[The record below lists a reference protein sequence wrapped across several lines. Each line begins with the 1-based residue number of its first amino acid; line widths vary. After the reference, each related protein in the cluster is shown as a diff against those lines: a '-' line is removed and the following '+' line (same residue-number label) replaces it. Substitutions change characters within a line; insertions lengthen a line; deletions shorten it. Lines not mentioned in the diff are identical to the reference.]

1 MRTILSILILGIF
14 IQCIGQPTDVAWQ
27 QCYGTSGPNLDWPKC
42 IESTSNGYIIGINIS
57 NNDPHVSN
65 FHDKG
70 EAWIINTDNTGSIIW
85 ERCFGGHNGDWIT
98 KIVAIDESSLYLFGG
113 TTSDDGD
120 IQSNRHGGMWV
131 VKINEQ
137 GNILWENTYGGIIET
152 EDPRDA
158 LLTPDGGLIMMCR
171 IMGAG
176 GDISE
181 YFGSND
187 IWVCKIDSIGNI
199 LWETTLGNHALDNAL
214 NMMISSKNTLIIVGG
229 HYESGG
235 MITCPDMGDDGA
247 DGWIVELDM
256 DGNILKQ
263 FCYGGSHNDL
273 ICDITEVE
281 DGYIFAALTKSND
294 QDVSGFHGI
303 AGEDGNEDIWVV
315 KINFQG
321 ELIWQRC
328 LGGSHIEYPNSIFN
342 KSDTSVIIFGNV
354 NSADGDV
361 SNNHNTTGYF
371 EDIWA
376 IELSNNGNL
385 VWEHCFGGGGNDR
398 FWYPHGVV
406 QNSYNDYVIMA
417 ATNYVDG
424 DVSCE
429 LIGSRNAWVFQI
441 KDCSLFMPSAP
452 LQPTGPDTLCTTTD
466 STSIYITE
474 IAQGAWYY
482 EWQIVPTEAGTFL
495 YDSSQTTATL
505 HWSSNW
511 EGQAQ
516 ISVRSWNDCGQSP
529 WSEVKTTWAFSCLGI
544 ESPSPAPRTSY
555 LYIFPNP
562 SSDKIYFK
570 YQLSNISYQLSIYD
584 LFGRKLDEIIIPKG
598 QEQTRIDISTYP
610 AGVYL
615 AVLKSGDG
623 VVARGKF
630 VKH

>member
-1 MRTILSILILGIF
+1 MRTILSILTISFMIH
-14 IQCIGQPTDVAWQ
+14 CYSQPDDITWQ
-27 QCYGTSGPNLDWPKC
+27 QCFGTSGPNLDWPKC

-70 EAWIINTDNTGSIIW
+70 EAWIINTDNTGNIIW
-85 ERCFGGHNGDWIT
+85 ERCFGGNDGDWIT
-98 KIVAIDESSLYLFGG
+98 KVITIDESSLYLFGG

-176 GDISE
+176 GDITE

-187 IWVCKIDSIGNI
+187 IWVCRIDSTGNI

-214 NMMISSKNTLIIVGG
+214 NMIISSQNTLIIVGG

-235 MITCPDMGDDGA
+235 MITCPDLGIDGA
-247 DGWIVELDM
+247 DAWIVEMDM
-256 DGNILKQ
+256 DGNIIRQ
-263 FCYGGSHNDL
+263 FCYGGSFNDL
-273 ICDITEVE
+273 IRDITEVE
-281 DGYIFAALTKSND
+281 DGYIFAASTKSND
-294 QDVSGFHGI
+294 QDVSGFHGV
-303 AGEDGNEDIWVV
+303 AGEDYNSDIWVV
-315 KINFQG
+315 KINFEG

-328 LGGSHIEYPNSIFN
+328 LGGSRVEYPMSIFN

-385 VWEHCFGGGGNDR
+385 IWEHCFGGGGNDR

-417 ATNYVDG
+417 ATNYIDG

-441 KDCSLFMPSAP
+441 KDCDNYMPAIP
-452 LQPTGPDTLCTTTD
+452 FRPTGPDTLCITTD
-466 STSIYITE
+466 STATYSINP
-474 IAQGAWYY
+474 AQGAWSY
-482 EWQIVPTEAGTFL
+482 EWQIVPTEAGSIAS
-495 YDSSQTTATL
+495 DSTTATL
-505 HWSSNW
+505 HWASGW
-511 EGQAQ
+511 EGQAE
-516 ISVRSWNDCGQSP
+516 ISVRSWNDCGNSA

-544 ESPSPAPRTSY
+544 YDFGGQNAAFT
-555 LYIFPNP
+555 LFPNP
-562 SSDKIYFK
+562 VNHFV
-570 YQLSNISYQLSIYD
+570 NIRYSILDTRYSIFIYD
-584 LFGRKLDEIIIPKG
+584 LYGRKRDEIIIPKG
-598 QEQTRIDISTYP
+598 QNQTRVDVSAYP
-610 AGVYL
+610 VGVYI
-615 AVLKSGDG
+615 AVLKDEKG

-630 VKH
+630 IKSGSR

>member
-1 MRTILSILILGIF
+1 MHCYS
-14 IQCIGQPTDVAWQ
+14 QPENIPWQ
-27 QCYGTSGPNLDWPKC
+27 QCFGVEGTEIDRPKC
-42 IESTSNGYIIGINIS
+42 VGKTKTGYLISIGLSNYAPQI
-57 NNDPHVSN
+57 PHY
-65 FHDKG
+65 HAKG
-70 EAWIINTDNTGSIIW
+70 EAWIISIDSLGNKIW
-85 ERCFGGHNGDWIT
+85 ERCYGGSEGDNT
-98 KIVAIDESSLYLFGG
+98 EKIISIDENHFYLFGHG
-113 TTSDDGD
+113 LSTDGD
-120 IQSNRHGGMWV
+120 IQNNRSGSLWV
-131 VKINEQ
+131 VKIDAQ
-137 GNILWENTYGGIIET
+137 GNILWENNYGSILEK
-152 EDPRDA
+152 EHARDA
-158 LLTPDGGLIMMCR
+158 ILASDGGLIMMCR
-171 IMGAG
+171 IMNAG
-176 GDISE
+176 GDITE
-181 YFGSND
+181 YYGSND

-385 VWEHCFGGGGNDR
+385 IWEHCFGGGGNDR
-398 FWYPHGVV
+398 FWYSHGVV
-406 QNSYNDYVIMA
+406 QNDYNDYVILC
-417 ATNYVDG
+417 ATNYKDG
-424 DVSCE
+424 DVDCD
-429 LIGSRNAWVFQI
+429 LIDTPSAWVFQI
-441 KDCSLFMPSAP
+441 KDCSLFMPATP
-452 LQPTGPDTLCTTTD
+452 VQPTGPDTLCTTTD
-466 STSIYITE
+466 STSIYSTE
-474 IAQGAWYY
+474 TAQGAWYY
-482 EWQIVPTEAGTFL
+482 EWQIVPTEAGTFQ
-495 YDSSQTTATL
+495 YDSSQTTTTL
-505 HWSSNW
+505 YWSSNW

-529 WSEVKTTWAFSCLGI
+529 WSEIKTSWAYSCLSI
-544 ESPSPAPRTSY
+544 TSPSLVPRPPY
-555 LYIFPNP
+555 LIIFPNP
-562 SSDKIYFK
+562 AGNAIYFK
-570 YQLSNISYQLSIYD
+570 YQLSNTSYQLSIYD
-584 LFGRKLDEIIIPKG
+584 IFGRKQDKIIIPQG
-598 QEQTRIDISTYP
+598 QEQIRIDVSGYP
-610 AGVYL
+610 AGVYI
-615 AVLKSGDG
+615 VELKDETGFT
-623 VVARGKF
+623 AMGKF
-630 VKH
+630 IKQ